1 MQNNKKSSEEWSSI
15 NDLNKNIIISGSK
28 ILSDSSKDKDDKKY
42 QQTSKNINM
51 NFSNYSSNDDKIKS
65 SIFNKV

>member
-51 NFSNYSSNDDKIKS
+51 NFSNHSSNDDKIKS

>member
-1 MQNNKKSSEEWSSI
+1 MQNNKKSSEEWSSV

>member
-42 QQTSKNINM
+42 QQTPKNINM
-51 NFSNYSSNDDKIKS
+51 NFSNHSSNDDKIKS